1 MIILLFMLFYI
12 TGVCI
17 FCFIVYKDLDQ
28 IYKSKPRIVFNE
40 KYQRF
45 VRYFYKNGKW
55 VPEYYRNNEDPK
67 YLELD

>member
-1 MIILLFMLFYI
+1 MIILLFGLFYL
-12 TGVCI
+12 TVVSI
-17 FCFIVYKDLDQ
+17 FCFIVYKDLDR
-28 IYKSKPRIVFNE
+28 IYKSKPRIIFNE

-67 YLELD
+67 DLELD